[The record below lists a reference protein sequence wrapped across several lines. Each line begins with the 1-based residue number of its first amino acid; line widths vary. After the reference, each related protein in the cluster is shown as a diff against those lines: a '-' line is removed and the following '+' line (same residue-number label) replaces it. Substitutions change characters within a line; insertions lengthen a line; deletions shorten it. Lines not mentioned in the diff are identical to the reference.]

1 MYYHI
6 KINLSDIPDHLICCK
21 EEETSSGD
29 VNVSDHINL
38 ELEKFSS
45 VKGKCCSVDDTV
57 GDV

>member
-1 MYYHI
+1 MYYH
-6 KINLSDIPDHLICCK
+6 IPDHLICCK

-29 VNVSDHINL
+29 VNISDHINL

-45 VKGKCCSVDDTV
+45 VKGKCCSVDDAV